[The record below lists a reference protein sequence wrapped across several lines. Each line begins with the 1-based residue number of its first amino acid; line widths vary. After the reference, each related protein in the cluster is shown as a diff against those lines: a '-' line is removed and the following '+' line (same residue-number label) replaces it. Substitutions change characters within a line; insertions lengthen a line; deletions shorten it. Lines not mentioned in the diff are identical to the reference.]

1 MLPLS
6 FTAASMAN
14 RPRRRASSPIRR
26 TVLDDIPEASPPQ
39 AASTSASTSSR
50 RRVTPALNALPP
62 PPAPAVTPGPNAF
75 ALRAAEVD
83 NHRLRSNAFYQ
94 QATMIENQRRQELR
108 DVEMANI
115 ELTPPTAIHPAFRE
129 NFRLGDTS
137 PCSNLMANQAA
148 FAKARSPI
156 FKVGQTPP
164 LILIPEEGFQGN
176 PTDRSLIE
184 GLHEELEPEQ
194 SGNEPI
200 RIPVLEYTPKLRSSE
215 FSKSVG
221 PTTPQKKKSGVLG
234 WVTNAE
240 QPGSPRKG
248 IFEKLGLTTTRASQ
262 ASNPTSSSLTTRGDS
277 GGEALPPK
285 AKAVLSTTPQK
296 TTLGRSPSKKLGMF
310 ARKASD
316 AVFSSEMTKARR
328 SLGNEQQSAGP
339 STRKVNFSASV
350 GSKTPAREQ
359 RPKARRIASQPQPKH
374 EQNDDK
380 LANQDDVSAVLRTQS
395 LQYFDRLN
403 PPTPP
408 AKNTPPHEKKLK
420 AEQEEADRILEA
432 HKARSESQ
440 AAILNKMSQ
449 RKPVVTTTPKRE
461 MQQTAESKLTSP
473 LHHRIFEDDTPTR
486 ETFKLIGADGRTSPT
501 KYGSY
506 AHKNLPTIVKTPS
519 VYSMHASY
527 FADLHEEHSFEEVK
541 KCADDFGL
549 DGLRENPENY
559 YQGDLNVVHSPSIY
573 EDDWSTKGSIS
584 NQASSDTLHYTGMFK
599 PSPSMP
605 DVLEHVRQ
613 LPPPALPKQARQLPT
628 RIPTPTKKSPL
639 TRARTSSRSS
649 SKGSIPLVY
658 PGLASD
664 PSRINLLEGLNIR
677 RGSASDSRTHLP
689 LHLRSNPDDPH
700 RDSLTTLFQKSIEDP
715 PQLSPDSFS
724 HPSAKPSPLYSPS
737 SPAFSRE
744 VPSTPPRKGGDES
757 ADASPSPPKT
767 LTPSRSRVRIE
778 TYKKSTGFPIAR
790 DADSFP
796 VESQTLQLPSPQRK
810 SLTPAISVTP
820 PASSPAVFLN
830 EPEKINL
837 VRYAAEKALIPLPP
851 PIAPPGA
858 ILSDPQKVDNAM
870 PTTAYDANNLLPN
883 SNILDYTSYV
893 ARHRQSV
900 YDPDG
905 LLSKPITSQ
914 KKPLKKLPSWY
925 TEVMGNP
932 TDGKQPVKNDLSA
945 FNIAQTSPEKK
956 SQTLSPAQQQQQ
968 KQNQD
973 PSAAEEEESS
983 SSWRRLANTQQA
995 QIEALRAQVAQIS
1008 ALRPQQDEL
1017 AALRETVA
1025 ALQKEATEQQQSQ
1038 QNQQNQQQ
1046 NQQYPAPTSASS
1058 SATTIAHHL
1067 TSTPLS
1073 SPAPAFGSLR
1083 SSGLHARQQQQQ
1095 PLRESERVLRRRFE
1109 VSAASHAAAQFE
1121 RDFVGEGESKEASL
1135 REVLVALGER
1145 IGRLEGRG

>member
-1 MLPLS
+1 
-6 FTAASMAN
+6 MAN
-14 RPRRRASSPIRR
+14 PHRRRVSPPIRG
-26 TVLDDIPEASPPQ
+26 TVLDGIPEASPLQ
-39 AASTSASTSSR
+39 AASTSAR
-50 RRVTPALNALPP
+50 RMVSLDPNDLPLS
-62 PPAPAVTPGPNAF
+62 VRSITPGQNAF
-75 ALRAAEVD
+75 ALRAAEVEA
-83 NHRLRSNAFYQ
+83 HRLRSNAFHQ
-94 QATMIENQRRQELR
+94 QATAAENVLRQETL
-108 DVEMANI
+108 DQEMATL
-115 ELTPPTAIHPAFRE
+115 ELTPPTSVHPAYRE

-137 PCSNLMANQAA
+137 PTSNLMAKQTAPSK
-148 FAKARSPI
+148 AKSSLVNP
-156 FKVGQTPP
+156 GLTPP
-164 LILIPEEGFQGN
+164 LKLIPEEGCQGN
-176 PTDRSLIE
+176 PTDRNFIE
-184 GLHEELEPEQ
+184 GFHEELDPKESSNETEPT
-194 SGNEPI
+194 
-200 RIPVLEYTPKLRSSE
+200 PVFKYTPKLDSSE

-221 PTTPQKKKSGVLG
+221 HNGPQKKKGGVPN
-234 WVTNAE
+234 WVTSGE
-240 QPGSPRKG
+240 QPSSPKKG
-248 IFEKLGLTTTRASQ
+248 IFEKLGLTSSRTSHS
-262 ASNPTSSSLTTRGDS
+262 SNQTLSLGQKHGDH
-277 GGEALPPK
+277 GGEAIPPK
-285 AKAVLSTTPQK
+285 AKAVLSTNPQK
-296 TTLGRSPSKKLGMF
+296 ASLGRSPSKRLGMF
-310 ARKASD
+310 TRKASD
-316 AVFSSEMTKARR
+316 VVLASDMTK
-328 SLGNEQQSAGP
+328 SHLSFGTEHQKST
-339 STRKVNFSASV
+339 STRQINTRHVNPHHKINSASV

-359 RPKARRIASQPQPKH
+359 RPKQRRIASQPQPH
-374 EQNDDK
+374 LEQ
-380 LANQDDVSAVLRTQS
+380 QDEHSKVSNEPDVSGVFRTKS
-395 LQYFDRLN
+395 LQYFDRMN

-420 AEQEEADRILEA
+420 AEQDEADRILEA
-432 HKARSESQ
+432 QKERSENQ

-449 RKPVVTTTPKRE
+449 RNPVTAPNVTTPKRE
-461 MQQTAESKLTSP
+461 MQQIPESKLTSP
-473 LHHRIFEDDTPTR
+473 LHRKIFEDDTPTR
-486 ETFKLIGADGRTSPT
+486 ETVKLIGADDRTSPT
-501 KYGSY
+501 KYGTY
-506 AHKNLPTIVKTPS
+506 AYKNLPTIVKTPS
-519 VYSMHASY
+519 VYSMKAGH
-527 FADLHEEHSFEEVK
+527 FPDLEGEHSFEEVK
-541 KCADDFGL
+541 KCADDLGL

-559 YQGDLNVVHSPSIY
+559 YKGGDLNVVRSPSIY
-573 EDDWSTKGSIS
+573 EDDWSTKGGGLST
-584 NQASSDTLHYTGMFK
+584 QASSDTLHFTGMFK

-613 LPPPALPKQARQLPT
+613 LPSPALPKQARQLPT

-639 TRARTSSRSS
+639 TRVRTSSRSS

-700 RDSLTTLFQKSIEDP
+700 RDSLTTLFQKSIEDL

-737 SPAFSRE
+737 SPAFSPE

-820 PASSPAVFLN
+820 PAASPAVFLN
-830 EPEKINL
+830 EPEKTGL

-870 PTTAYDANNLLPN
+870 PSTAYDANNLLPN
-883 SNILDYTSYV
+883 SDILDYTSYV

-995 QIEALRAQVAQIS
+995 QIEALRAQVVQIS

-1025 ALQKEATEQQQSQ
+1025 ALQKEAAEQQQSQ
-1038 QNQQNQQQ
+1038 QNQQHHT
-1046 NQQYPAPTSASS
+1046 PTSASS

-1109 VSAASHAAAQFE
+1109 VSTASHAAAQFE